1 VSPGLAGC
9 HVPADRRQRM
19 GESAQLDL
27 GVDHRLATNKLA
39 ECDLV
44 HLPRRTNRLTGSCS
58 PRPEAEIL
66 EVANGCYRKGYIAH
80 VSRYWG

>member
-1 VSPGLAGC
+1 
-9 HVPADRRQRM
+9 M

-27 GVDHRLATNKLA
+27 GVDHRLATNKFA

-44 HLPRRTNRLTGSCS
+44 HLPRRTNRLTGPCS

-66 EVANGCYRKGYIAH
+66 EVAK
-80 VSRYWG
+80 